1 VHGGAPRRAVPRPA
15 VGPPRG
21 RGPGRTHAGLPPA
34 GYTVRNGSQV
44 VPLINDD
51 VEGTLAGWGGGG
63 GGIDP
68 SKYGQMLAACG
79 AGEFGEAVTE
89 AGKTATGSAR
99 QDPALHLQCHALQQ
113 ALQQVQLAGGPT
125 VLVPGVSPGLLASSA
140 GGGQANRGVS
150 SRLQGVAD
158 RLQKLAGRGGVT
170 VSVTRAVRRLA
181 GEETEYVDLVTTTQE
196 GGLNDRQRAFLGRLR
211 NKATTSASWR
221 SGEEAMRRKCSSTP
235 LIGIRSMVGSR
246 LRSEAAR
253 TSAGDVSEGP
263 TTGSGRRS
271 SGKNTGQ
278 VLVGCHTVR
287 SSGPI

>member
-1 VHGGAPRRAVPRPA
+1 
-15 VGPPRG
+15 
-21 RGPGRTHAGLPPA
+21 
-34 GYTVRNGSQV
+34 
-44 VPLINDD
+44 
-51 VEGTLAGWGGGG
+51 
-63 GGIDP
+63 
-68 SKYGQMLAACG
+68 MLAACG

-211 NKATTSASWR
+211 EQGHDFRFLEVRGRGHA
-221 SGEEAMRRKCSSTP
+221 EEVQFNTINRYKEYGWQPAALGSSTNICGRCFRRANDWLWP
-235 LIGIRSMVGSR
+235 EIVGQEYGPSPGR
-246 LRSEAAR
+246 LPYREIIWPYL
-253 TSAGDVSEGP
+253 G
-263 TTGSGRRS
+263 
-271 SGKNTGQ
+271 
-278 VLVGCHTVR
+278 
-287 SSGPI
+287 